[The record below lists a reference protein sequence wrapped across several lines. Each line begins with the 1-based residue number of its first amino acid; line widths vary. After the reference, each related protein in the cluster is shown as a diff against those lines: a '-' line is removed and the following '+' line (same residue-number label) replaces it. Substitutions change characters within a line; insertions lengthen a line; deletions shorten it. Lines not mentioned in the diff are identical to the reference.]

1 MLTGSSFWV
10 TGQVT
15 ACVHQ
20 MGRLYRHQGSLQSTG
35 CMIDTRSH
43 VKCHTCALPW
53 TLSQSIDRPS
63 TSLREEA
70 GSSGNL
76 TAGGKDKEGGG
87 ETAGR
92 QQREWFRLRGGVL
105 LRHVRGRGGA
115 WGVGGR
121 RIEGCN
127 AGFKAGSYSCRYY
140 AVMCAQILCPI
151 SGEGRTLRSSLA
163 QLVRLQGVRMEF

>member
-87 ETAGR
+87 KQPDGSSVSGSDYEEGYYYDMSEGEEERGALEDAELRDAMLASKLDHIAAGTM
-92 QQREWFRLRGGVL
+92 L
-105 LRHVRGRGGA
+105 
-115 WGVGGR
+115 
-121 RIEGCN
+121 
-127 AGFKAGSYSCRYY
+127 
-140 AVMCAQILCPI
+140 
-151 SGEGRTLRSSLA
+151 
-163 QLVRLQGVRMEF
+163 